1 MTPVRHP
8 QSSER
13 GHRYRVPARRGS
25 QGGSLHKIHTAGVQ
39 EVFGVHPADGRPVPR
54 LVVVDD
60 STALPTDGQLRVT
73 LVGRRRQT
81 SVCPQS
87 QSCQPVLTVTMT

>member
-13 GHRYRVPARRGS
+13 GHRYRVAARRGP
-25 QGGSLHKIHTAGVQ
+25 GGACLHKIHTAGVQ
-39 EVFGVHPADGRPVPR
+39 EAFGVHPADGRPVPR

-60 STALPTDGQLRVT
+60 STVLPTAGRIRVT
-73 LVGRRRQT
+73 
-81 SVCPQS
+81 
-87 QSCQPVLTVTMT
+87 

>member
-13 GHRYRVPARRGS
+13 GHRYRVPTRRGPR
-25 QGGSLHKIHTAGVQ
+25 GACLHKIHTAGVQ
-39 EVFGVHPADGRPVPR
+39 EVFGVHSADGRPLPR

-60 STALPTDGQLRVT
+60 STALSTAGRIRVT
-73 LVGRRRQT
+73 
-81 SVCPQS
+81 
-87 QSCQPVLTVTMT
+87 

>member
-13 GHRYRVPARRGS
+13 GHIYRAPTRGGP
-25 QGGSLHKIHTAGVQ
+25 GGDCLHKIHTAGVQ
-39 EVFGVHPADGRPVPR
+39 EAFGVHPADGRPVSR

-60 STALPTDGQLRVT
+60 STALSTAGRIRVT
-73 LVGRRRQT
+73 
-81 SVCPQS
+81 
-87 QSCQPVLTVTMT
+87 

>member
-13 GHRYRVPARRGS
+13 GHRYRAGARHGP
-25 QGGSLHKIHTAGVQ
+25 GGACLHKIHTAGVQ

-60 STALPTDGQLRVT
+60 STALPTAGLLRVT
-73 LVGRRRQT
+73 
-81 SVCPQS
+81 
-87 QSCQPVLTVTMT
+87 